1 MKFLFRAPLLDFDP
15 QDEKK
20 IVENWERVL
29 KIISVSST
37 SLFDEI
43 SHSTYSSLHPKLKKK
58 VYKYILRGRY
68 RSTPFGLLAAVGL
81 GEFNDMHNYNIDLLN
96 INPIPQSTVKSI
108 SAKSEKS
115 CFYLSYKAIDFEL
128 FKELFEDPTN
138 NSAEVIWNMLL
149 ELGIINSV
157 EFATSSKSFAK
168 PKTDMVFTDEISLPP
183 QILTV
188 LREFYNQAGSM
199 FCKSENR
206 FLNSFKDWFMDKFDD
221 RFIPLTVLIQYDDF
235 LSKVF
240 LKRREH
246 TAERSISPEF
256 NLELS
261 SLKSL
266 DLKPL
271 FPQKPLDP
279 GIFDLQLAFKTGTA
293 STSIILENVVC
304 NRPFVYYGRF
314 NRDEKLY
321 CQQKTTRDSI
331 YQNIETY

>member
-115 CFYLSYKAIDFEL
+115 CFYLSI
-128 FKELFEDPTN
+128 
-138 NSAEVIWNMLL
+138 
-149 ELGIINSV
+149 
-157 EFATSSKSFAK
+157 SK
-168 PKTDMVFTDEISLPP
+168 
-183 QILTV
+183 
-188 LREFYNQAGSM
+188 
-199 FCKSENR
+199 
-206 FLNSFKDWFMDKFDD
+206 
-221 RFIPLTVLIQYDDF
+221 
-235 LSKVF
+235 
-240 LKRREH
+240 
-246 TAERSISPEF
+246 
-256 NLELS
+256 
-261 SLKSL
+261 
-266 DLKPL
+266 
-271 FPQKPLDP
+271 
-279 GIFDLQLAFKTGTA
+279 
-293 STSIILENVVC
+293 
-304 NRPFVYYGRF
+304 
-314 NRDEKLY
+314 
-321 CQQKTTRDSI
+321 
-331 YQNIETY
+331 